1 MSKVI
6 SEKVVAASSV
16 EQPKMVEIKH
26 TRVMKD
32 ADGNDVTVLDYVE
45 TRSVD
50 EAIAEA
56 ESRKASLESSL
67 AEVDSELSDL
77 NAIKG

>member
-6 SEKVVAASSV
+6 SEKVVEASSV

-50 EAIAEA
+50 EAISEA

>member
-6 SEKVVAASSV
+6 SEKVVEASSV

-56 ESRKASLESSL
+56 ESRKVSLESSL

>member
-6 SEKVVAASSV
+6 SEKVVEASSV

-32 ADGNDVTVLDYVE
+32 ADGNDVTVLDYAE

>member
-6 SEKVVAASSV
+6 SEKVVEVSSV